1 MKKWT
6 AFITG
11 IILIVFF
18 LITMFVMPPLFDWTN
33 PTILS
38 WQDFLD
44 SISTAEGLIIGM
56 VSQAIPVICVT
67 IGAIFLV
74 IFMVKLIRGKELLIN
89 LCVFFFLT
97 KKF

>member
-6 AFITG
+6 AFIIG
-11 IILIVFF
+11 IILVVIFI
-18 LITMFVMPPLFDWTN
+18 ITMFVLPPLLGWTM

-67 IGAIFLV
+67 IGAIFLIIFV
-74 IFMVKLIRGKELLIN
+74 IKLIRGKE
-89 LCVFFFLT
+89 
-97 KKF
+97 

>member
-11 IILIVFF
+11 IILVVIFI
-18 LITMFVMPPLFDWTN
+18 ITMFLVPPLLGWTN
-33 PTILS
+33 PSILS

-44 SISTAEGLIIGM
+44 SISTAEGLIIGL

-67 IGAIFLV
+67 IGAIFLI
-74 IFMVKLIRGKELLIN
+74 IFLVKLIRGKE
-89 LCVFFFLT
+89 
-97 KKF
+97 

>member
-11 IILIVFF
+11 IILVVIFI
-18 LITMFVMPPLFDWTN
+18 ITMFVVPPLLGWTN
-33 PTILS
+33 PSILS

-44 SISTAEGLIIGM
+44 SISTAEGLIIGL

-67 IGAIFLV
+67 IGAIFL
-74 IFMVKLIRGKELLIN
+74 IFFLVKLIRGKE
-89 LCVFFFLT
+89 
-97 KKF
+97 